1 MMITLL
7 INNNTVEKLVI
18 VLRTCQ
24 VTYYSLLTILVLIS
38 GILSFYYIIQVFR
51 SRTDNILND
60 SKIYFKDISNKDYIT
75 FKKSIENIKTNELK
89 EELIS
94 QIYVNSRICDKKYS
108 YFNKALICFIVCIV
122 AFFLLHVILLMG

>member
-60 SKIYFKDISNKDYIT
+60 SK
-75 FKKSIENIKTNELK
+75 K
-89 EELIS
+89 E
-94 QIYVNSRICDKKYS
+94 D
-108 YFNKALICFIVCIV
+108 
-122 AFFLLHVILLMG
+122 MM